1 MNLRYI
7 AIIEMKAGDE
17 MKMKEVMDQTGLTR
31 KTVLFYEEQGLLTP
45 QITRMNGREYREY
58 TDEHIDILRNIAT
71 LRKSGFSI
79 DEIRR
84 MQASDTEVFP
94 IFMEYRQRLM
104 EQKKELE
111 QLCQTVTA
119 IQPEALD
126 TMQSLVG
133 QIAAASAPLPLPACD
148 CTPHFRYLDEEE
160 AKLQPAPRENALHG
174 DVQPLEIDQEH
185 LFNTG
190 QLGKKK
196 ALDDLKAD
204 LQEAPS
210 RGVPNRPAGS
220 CLLDIVEAIIVLA
233 LVLFAFDTITAFG
246 TSGFLSGAVLLDL
259 GIIAVLALLLVGIFL
274 MRRRRSSKSI
284 K

>member
-45 QITRMNGREYREY
+45 QKTRMNGREYREY
-58 TDEHIDILRNIAT
+58 TGEHIAILRNIAT

-84 MQASDTEVFP
+84 MQASDTEVLP
-94 IFMEYRQRLM
+94 IFMEYRQRLT
-104 EQKKELE
+104 EQKKELD
-111 QLCQTVTA
+111 QLFRTVTA
-119 IQPEALD
+119 IEPEALD
-126 TMQSLVG
+126 TMQNLIR

-160 AKLQPAPRENALHG
+160 AKLQPSPKENALHA
-174 DVQPLEIDQEH
+174 DAQPLEIDQEH

-196 ALDDLKAD
+196 ALDDLKED
-204 LQEAPS
+204 LQEAPR
-210 RGVPNRPAGS
+210 RGVPDRPAGS
-220 CLLDIVEAIIVLA
+220 CLLDIVGAVIVLL
-233 LVLFAFDTITAFG
+233 LVLFAFDTITSIG
-246 TSGFLSGAVLLDL
+246 TSGFLSGAVLLDFSL
-259 GIIAVLALLLVGIFL
+259 ITVLALLLVGIFL
-274 MRRRRSSKSI
+274 MRRRRSSKS
-284 K
+284 KK